1 MKKDLLNKRKHM
13 KEIKVKKPGRDPK
26 NTKAFTVIDKIP
38 KGKFIIMKKKD
49 WKMKTLPGAHIIR
62 RYTNREFKVETLLD
76 ESGWVIS
83 AL

>member
-26 NTKAFTVIDKIP
+26 NQKAFDKINNIAP
-38 KGKFIIMKKKD
+38 GYYLIMKKKD